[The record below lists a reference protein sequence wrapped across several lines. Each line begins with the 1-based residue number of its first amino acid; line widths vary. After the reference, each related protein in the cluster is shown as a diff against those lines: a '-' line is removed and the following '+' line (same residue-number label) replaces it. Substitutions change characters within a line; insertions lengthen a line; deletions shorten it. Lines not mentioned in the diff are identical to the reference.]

1 MAATEISM
9 ELIYSTQSS
18 GFDPDKR
25 YRNPEH
31 FDRAEAGV
39 TGVVVVG
46 DWPKVVD
53 AYENVGVEVTLSEA
67 APRLVL
73 VAGASE
79 NKAELEELISKLRIE
94 SDMVRAVIDG
104 LDAGEIEK
112 PEAGELA
119 IRLFQALDGI
129 RLQMVDLAGQRD
141 SEAERARALQKQV
154 DDLLVQAAQAKLE
167 TDETK
172 EAKVIAELKAQLDA
186 AGVAYRANASKESLE
201 KLVSDLPKA

>member
-1 MAATEISM
+1 M

-31 FDRAEAGV
+31 FDRPEAGV

-46 DWPKVVD
+46 EWPKVVE
-53 AYENVGVEVTLSEA
+53 AYERVGVEVTSIELES
-67 APRLVL
+67 RQVL
-73 VAGASE
+73 VVGADA
-79 NKAELEELISKLRIE
+79 NRVELEALIGKLQIE
-94 SDMVRAVIDG
+94 SNTVRAVIDG

-119 IRLFQALDGI
+119 NRLFHALDGI
-129 RLQMVDLAGQRD
+129 RLQMVELTGARD
-141 SEAERARALQKQV
+141 AEAERASNLQKQV
-154 DDLLVQAAQAKLE
+154 DDLLAQASQARLE

-172 EAKVIAELKAQLDA
+172 EAKDIAELKAKLDA
-186 AGVAYRANASKESLE
+186 AGVTYRANASKESLE
-201 KLVSDLPKA
+201 KLVADLPEA

>member
-31 FDRAEAGV
+31 FDRPEAGV

-46 DWPKVVD
+46 EWPKVVE
-53 AYENVGVEVTLSEA
+53 AYESVGVEVTLKETES
-67 APRLVL
+67 RQVL
-73 VAGASE
+73 VVGAAD
-79 NKAELEELISKLRIE
+79 NLTELQELIGKLRIE
-94 SDMVRAVIDG
+94 SDTVRAVIDG

-119 IRLFQALDGI
+119 IRLFYSLDGI
-129 RLQMVDLAGQRD
+129 RAQLVELSATRDDLA
-141 SEAERARALQKQV
+141 AEN
-154 DDLLVQAAQAKLE
+154 E
-167 TDETK
+167 TLRNEL
-172 EAKVIAELKAQLDA
+172 AELKAGEGVEVEALKAKLDA
-186 AGVAYRANASKESLE
+186 AGVTYRANASKESLE
-201 KLVSDLPKA
+201 KLVSELPKA

>member
-31 FDRAEAGV
+31 FDRPEAGV

-46 DWPKVVD
+46 EWPKVVE
-53 AYENVGVEVTLSEA
+53 AYESVGVEVTLKETES
-67 APRLVL
+67 RQVL
-73 VAGASE
+73 VVGAAD
-79 NKAELEELISKLRIE
+79 NLTELQELIGKLRIE
-94 SDMVRAVIDG
+94 SDTVRAVIDG

-119 IRLFQALDGI
+119 IRLFYSLDGI
-129 RLQMVDLAGQRD
+129 RAQMVELSATRDDLA
-141 SEAERARALQKQV
+141 AEN
-154 DDLLVQAAQAKLE
+154 E
-167 TDETK
+167 TLRNEL
-172 EAKVIAELKAQLDA
+172 AELKAGEGVEVEALKAKLDA
-186 AGVAYRANASKESLE
+186 AGVTYRANASKESLE
-201 KLVSDLPKA
+201 KLVSELPKA

>member
-1 MAATEISM
+1 M

-31 FDRAEAGV
+31 FDRPEAGV

-53 AYENVGVEVTLSEA
+53 AYEQVGVEVTLKEIES
-67 APRLVL
+67 RRVVV
-73 VAGASE
+73 VAD
-79 NKAELEELISKLRIE
+79 NRQAELEELIGKLRIE
-94 SDMVRAVIDG
+94 SDTVRAVIDG

-119 IRLFQALDGI
+119 IRLFHSLDGI
-129 RLQMVDLAGQRD
+129 RLQMAELVDQRD
-141 SEAERARALQKQV
+141 SEAERASNLQKQV
-154 DDLLVQAAQAKLE
+154 DDLLAQAAKARLE

-172 EAKVIAELKAQLDA
+172 EAKEIAELKARLDA

-201 KLVSDLPKA
+201 KLVADLPKA

>member
-1 MAATEISM
+1 M

-31 FDRAEAGV
+31 FDRPEAGV

-46 DWPKVVD
+46 DWASVVE
-53 AYENVGVEVTLSEA
+53 AYENVGVEVTLKEA
-67 APRLVL
+67 ELRQVL
-73 VAGASE
+73 VVDTAD
-79 NKAELEELISKLRIE
+79 NKAELQELIGKLRIE

-119 IRLFQALDGI
+119 IRLFHALDSI
-129 RLQMVDLAGQRD
+129 RLQMLDLAGVR
-141 SEAERARALQKQV
+141 
-154 DDLLVQAAQAKLE
+154 DDLAAENEKLLNE
-167 TDETK
+167 L
-172 EAKVIAELKAQLDA
+172 AELKAGEGKEVEALKAALDL
-186 AGVAYRANASKESLE
+186 AGVSYRANASKESLE
-201 KLVSDLPKA
+201 KLVADLPKA